1 MKNIAASSG
10 LLFSRGGSTSR
21 PFFGIMCGKCGS
33 DPKVFY
39 ASRTGEQSKMANF
52 YRDNKDIE
60 NVIDA
65 LDLTEVATLL
75 EEDFKFAKEYDFAPK
90 DAADAIDNYKRAID
104 LCGDIMANRIAPLA
118 EETDLVGN
126 TLNEDGSVTRAP
138 GMKLAIELFGKTG
151 LMGVTIPYY
160 LGGLN
165 MPCTVLTACNDIV
178 SRGDAGLMNLFGLQG
193 IAETINWFADED
205 IKKEYV
211 PKLVSGEWTGAMVL
225 TEPDA
230 GSDLQSV
237 KTSAHQD
244 KDGVWRVNGV
254 KRFITNGC
262 GEVLLVLAR
271 TEPEFS
277 DGRGLSCLL
286 VEKGPW
292 VKVRRL
298 ENKLGI
304 HGSPTC
310 EMVFTEAPAKLIGL
324 RKRGLITYV
333 MALMNGAR
341 MGIAAQGTG
350 IGEAAYRAARDYA
363 AARKQFGVTID
374 TFPALRE
381 LMSTM
386 SVELQA
392 SRALTYY
399 AAKNVDLEAGLGK
412 KFEALKGSPEAQAV
426 RARFKKASA
435 FNKMLTPMAKYYGS
449 EMSMRNAQGAISVL
463 GGSGFMKD
471 YPCERYLRDSRI
483 TTIYEGTSQL
493 QVVAA
498 IAGVTGGLV
507 KDVIDDILGEGW
519 SAQHPRMTALMNELD
534 EAIAYVKGREDA
546 KVYHD
551 LSARKLVDAA
561 IALVVAALF
570 VMLAS
575 KYDCKKAALEFW
587 LNVEFPRVKAGLA
600 QVMSGYVGSTADFET
615 LAPAVPQEA

>member
-1 MKNIAASSG
+1 
-10 LLFSRGGSTSR
+10 
-21 PFFGIMCGKCGS
+21 
-33 DPKVFY
+33 
-39 ASRTGEQSKMANF
+39 MANF
-52 YRDNKDIE
+52 YKDNPDIA
-60 NVIDA
+60 NVLDA

-75 EEDFKFAKEYDFAPK
+75 EEDFRFAKEYDFAPK

-104 LCGDIMANRIAPLA
+104 ICGDVMANRIAPLA
-118 EETDLVGN
+118 EETDQV
-126 TLNEDGSVTRAP
+126 GSVLNADGTVTYAP
-138 GMKLAIELFGKTG
+138 GIKLAIELFGKTG
-151 LMGVTIPYY
+151 LLGVQIPYY

-165 MPCTVLTACNDIV
+165 MPCAVITACNDIV
-178 SRGDAGLMNLFGLQG
+178 SRGDASLMNIFGLQG
-193 IAETINWFADED
+193 IADTINMFGDEEM
-205 IKKEYV
+205 KKTYI
-211 PKLVSGEWTGAMVL
+211 PKLVTGEYTGAMVL

-244 KDGVWRVNGV
+244 ANGNWFVNGV

-271 TEPEFS
+271 TEEGTT

-310 EMVFTEAPAKLIGL
+310 EMTFTEAPAKLIGM

-363 AARKQFGVTID
+363 ASRKQFGDTID
-374 TFPALRE
+374 KLAPIRE
-381 LMSTM
+381 LLATM
-386 SVELQA
+386 SVEVQA
-392 SRALTYY
+392 SRLLTYY
-399 AAKNVDLEAGLGK
+399 AAKCVDLEQGLTK
-412 KFEALKGSPEAQAV
+412 KFETLKGSPEASAV
-426 RARFKKASA
+426 RTRMKLYAA

-449 EMSMRNAQGAISVL
+449 EMSMRNAMSAISVM
-463 GGSGFMKD
+463 GGSGYMKD
-471 YPCERYLRDSRI
+471 YPVERYLRDSRI

-498 IAGVTGGLV
+498 SAGVIGGMV
-507 KDVIDDILGEGW
+507 KDVIVDIFGKSDWQSE
-519 SAQHPRMTALMNELD
+519 HPRMTALLADLD
-534 EAIAYVKGREDA
+534 AAIAVAKEHEDSA
-546 KVYHD
+546 TYSS
-551 LSARKLVDAA
+551 LSARKLVDAG

-570 VMLAS
+570 YQMSL
-575 KYDCKKAALEFW
+575 KYPEKDKALMHW
-587 LNVEFPRVKAGLA
+587 MMTEFPRVRAGLE
-600 QVMSGYVGSTADFET
+600 QVKSGYAASVTDFES
-615 LAPAVPQEA
+615 LAPAVPAVD

>member
-1 MKNIAASSG
+1 
-10 LLFSRGGSTSR
+10 
-21 PFFGIMCGKCGS
+21 
-33 DPKVFY
+33 
-39 ASRTGEQSKMANF
+39 MANF
-52 YRDNKDIE
+52 YRDNGDIAAI
-60 NVIDA
+60 IDA
-65 LDLTEVATLL
+65 LDLSEVAELR
-75 EEDFKFAKEYDFAPK
+75 EEGFRFSNEYAFAPK
-90 DAADAIDNYKRAID
+90 DAADAIDNYKRALD
-104 LCGDIMANRIAPLA
+104 LCGDIMGNRIAPLA

-165 MPCTVLTACNDIV
+165 MPGTILTACNDIV
-178 SRGDAGLMNLFGLQG
+178 SRGDASLMNLFGLQG
-193 IAETINWFADED
+193 IAETINSFADEE
-205 IKKEYV
+205 IKKQYV
-211 PKLVSGEWTGAMVL
+211 PRLVSGEWTGAMVL

-237 KTSAHQD
+237 KTSAYQLE
-244 KDGVWRVNGV
+244 DGTWRVNGV

-262 GEVLLVLAR
+262 GEVLIVLAR

-310 EMVFTEAPAKLIGL
+310 EMVFTEAPAKLIGQ

-350 IGEAAYRAARDYA
+350 IGEAAYRAAREYA
-363 AARKQFGVTID
+363 ASRRQFGVSID
-374 TFPALRE
+374 AFASLRE
-381 LMSTM
+381 ILADM
-386 SVELQA
+386 SVDVQA
-392 SRALTYY
+392 SRALAYY
-399 AAKNVDLEAGLGK
+399 SAKCVDLEEGLTR
-412 KFEALKGSPEAQAV
+412 KFESLKGTTEAQAV
-426 RARFKKASA
+426 RPRMKKYAA

-449 EMSMRNAQGAISVL
+449 EMSMRNAMSAISVM
-463 GGSGFMKD
+463 GGSGYMKD

-498 IAGVTGGLV
+498 IAGVTGGTV
-507 KDVIDDILGEGW
+507 AAVIDDILGEGW
-519 SAQHPRMTALMNELD
+519 SAAHPRMTALLAEMD
-534 EAIAYVKGREDA
+534 ECIEYVKAREDA
-546 KVYHD
+546 KEYLA
-551 LSARKLVDAA
+551 LSARRLVDAGV
-561 IALVVAALF
+561 ALIITALF
-570 VMLAS
+570 VKLAEKGVPGKEAALAHWLAS
-575 KYDCKKAALEFW
+575 
-587 LNVEFPRVKAGLA
+587 EFPRVRAGLERVKAGYA
-600 QVMSGYVGSTADFET
+600 APVGDLEA
-615 LAPAVPQEA
+615 LAPMPPPRD

>member
-1 MKNIAASSG
+1 
-10 LLFSRGGSTSR
+10 
-21 PFFGIMCGKCGS
+21 MCGKCGS

>member
-1 MKNIAASSG
+1 M
-10 LLFSRGGSTSR
+10 
-21 PFFGIMCGKCGS
+21 
-33 DPKVFY
+33 
-39 ASRTGEQSKMANF
+39 NF
-52 YRDNKDIE
+52 YKDNPDIA
-60 NVIDA
+60 DA
-65 LDLTEVATLL
+65 LDLFDLGEVAELR
-75 EEDFKFAKEYDFAPK
+75 EEGFRFAKEFDFAPK
-90 DAADAIDNYKRAID
+90 DAAEAIDNYKRAID

-118 EETDLVGN
+118 EETDQVGN

-138 GMKLAIELFGKTG
+138 GMDLAIKLFGQTG
-151 LMGVTIPYY
+151 LMGVTIPYR

-178 SRGDAGLMNLFGLQG
+178 SRGDASLMNLFGLQG
-193 IAETINWFADED
+193 IAETINSFGDEEL
-205 IKKEYV
+205 KQKYV

-244 KDGVWRVNGV
+244 ADGNWYVNGV

-262 GEVLLVLAR
+262 GEVLIVLAR

-363 AARKQFGVTID
+363 ASRKQFGVTID
-374 TFPALRE
+374 SFPALRDI
-381 LMSTM
+381 LSTM

-392 SRALTYY
+392 SRLLAYY
-399 AAKNVDLEAGLGK
+399 SARCVDMEAGLAT
-412 KFEALKGSPEAQAV
+412 KFESLKGTPEAAAV
-426 RARFKKASA
+426 RARMKKYAA

-449 EMSMRNAQGAISVL
+449 EMSMRNAMSAISVL
-463 GGSGFMKD
+463 GGSGYMKD
-471 YPCERYLRDSRI
+471 YPVERYLRDSRI
-483 TTIYEGTSQL
+483 ATIYEGTSQL

-507 KDVIDDILGEGW
+507 HDVLDDILGEGW
-519 SAQHPRMTALMNELD
+519 SPAHPRMTALLKGLD
-534 EAIAYVKGREDA
+534 DAIAFVKGREDA
-546 KVYHD
+546 KSYHD
-551 LSARKLVDAA
+551 LSARRLVDAA

-570 VMLAS
+570 VKAAE
-575 KYDCKKAALEFW
+575 KRENKKAALAHW
-587 LNVEFPRVKAGLA
+587 LNEEFPKVRGGIEV
-600 QVMSGYVGSTADFET
+600 VMSGYAAPVDGFEA
-615 LAPAVPQEA
+615 LAPAPFEA

>member
-1 MKNIAASSG
+1 
-10 LLFSRGGSTSR
+10 
-21 PFFGIMCGKCGS
+21 
-33 DPKVFY
+33 
-39 ASRTGEQSKMANF
+39 MANF
-52 YRDNKDIE
+52 YKDNKDIE

-65 LDLTEVATLL
+65 LDLSEVATLL
-75 EEDFKFAKEYDFAPK
+75 EEDFRFAKEYDFAPK

-104 LCGDIMANRIAPLA
+104 ICGDVMANRIAPTA
-118 EETDLVGN
+118 EETDKVGN
-126 TLNEDGSVTRAP
+126 VLNANGSVTYAP
-138 GMKLAIELFGKTG
+138 GIKLAIELFGKTG
-151 LMGVTIPYY
+151 LMGVQIPYY

-178 SRGDAGLMNLFGLQG
+178 SRGDASLMNIFGLQG
-193 IAETINWFADED
+193 IAEIINAFGDEEM
-205 IKKEYV
+205 KREYV
-211 PKLVSGEWTGAMVL
+211 PKLVSGEQTGAMVL

-244 KDGVWRVNGV
+244 ANGNWFVNGV

-271 TEPEFS
+271 TEEGTT

-310 EMVFTEAPAKLIGL
+310 EMVFTEAPAKLIGQ

-333 MALMNGAR
+333 MTLMNGAR
-341 MGIAAQGTG
+341 MGIAAQGVG

-363 AARKQFGVTID
+363 ASRKQFGTTID
-374 TFPALRE
+374 AFAPIRE
-381 LMSTM
+381 ILATM
-386 SVELQA
+386 SVECQA
-392 SRALTYY
+392 ARALTYY
-399 AAKNVDLEAGLGK
+399 AAKNVDLETGLTR
-412 KFEALKGSPEAQAV
+412 KFEKLKGSPEAPAV
-426 RARFKKASA
+426 RTRMKLVGS

-449 EMSMRNAQGAISVL
+449 EMSMRNAMSAISVL
-463 GGSGFMKD
+463 GGSGYMKD
-471 YPCERYLRDSRI
+471 YPVERYLRDSRI

-507 KDVIDDILGEGW
+507 KDVLADVFGKADWQGEQPQM
-519 SAQHPRMTALMNELD
+519 AALLADLD
-534 EAIAYVKGREDA
+534 AAIEYAKGREDA
-546 KVYHD
+546 RTYMD
-551 LSARKLVDAA
+551 LSARKLVDAG
-561 IALVVAALF
+561 IALIVAALF
-570 VMLAS
+570 SQMSLKVPE
-575 KYDCKKAALEFW
+575 KGKALMHW
-587 LNVEFPRVKAGLA
+587 MMTEFPRVKAGLE
-600 QVMSGYVGSTADFET
+600 QVKSGYAASVDDFET
-615 LAPAVPQEA
+615 LAPAVPVMD

>member
-1 MKNIAASSG
+1 
-10 LLFSRGGSTSR
+10 
-21 PFFGIMCGKCGS
+21 
-33 DPKVFY
+33 
-39 ASRTGEQSKMANF
+39 MANF
-52 YRDNKDIE
+52 YKDNPDIQ

-65 LDLTEVATLL
+65 LDLTEIAALF
-75 EEDFKFAKEYDFAPK
+75 EEDFKFAKEYPFAPK
-90 DAADAIDNYKRAID
+90 DAAEALENYKRALD
-104 LCGDIMANRIAPLA
+104 LCGDIMANSIAPTA
-118 EETDLVGN
+118 EETDQVGN
-126 TLNEDGSVTRAP
+126 TLNADGTVTRSP
-138 GMKLAIELFGKTG
+138 GMNLAIKLFGQTG
-151 LMGVTIPYY
+151 LMGTTIPYY

-165 MPCTVLTACNDIV
+165 MPCMVLTALNDIV
-178 SRGDAGLMNLFGLQG
+178 SRGDAGLMNIFGLQG
-193 IAETINWFADED
+193 IAETINHFADED
-205 IKKEYV
+205 LKKQYI
-211 PKLVSGEWTGAMVL
+211 PKLVTGEMTGAMVL

-244 KDGVWRVNGV
+244 ANGNWFVNGV

-271 TEPEFS
+271 TEPEFT

-286 VEKGPW
+286 VENGPW

-333 MALMNGAR
+333 MSLMNGAR

-350 IGEAAYRAARDYA
+350 IGEAAYRAAREYA
-363 AARKQFGVTID
+363 ASRKQFGVTID
-374 TFPALRE
+374 HFPAIRE
-381 LMSTM
+381 LLTTM

-392 SRALTYY
+392 SRLLTYY
-399 AAKNVDLEAGLGK
+399 SAKNVDLEEGLTR
-412 KFEALKGSPEAQAV
+412 KFEAIKGSPEAMDV
-426 RARFKKASA
+426 RKRLKKAAA

-449 EMSMRNAQGAISVL
+449 EMSMRNAMSGISVL
-463 GGSGFMKD
+463 GGSGYMKD
-471 YPCERYLRDSRI
+471 YPSERYLRDARI

-507 KDVIDDILGEGW
+507 HDVLDDVLGAGW
-519 SAQHPRMTALMNELD
+519 SAAHPRMTQLLAELD
-534 EAIAYVKGREDA
+534 AAVEFVKAREDA
-546 KVYHD
+546 KAYHD
-551 LSARKLVDAA
+551 LSARKLVDAG

-570 VMLAS
+570 VKTSEKLD
-575 KYDCKKAALEFW
+575 YKKAALDYW
-587 LNVEFPRVKAGLA
+587 LNIEFPRVRGELQ
-600 QVMSGYVGSTADFET
+600 QVMNGYAGAVDAFET
-615 LAPAVPQEA
+615 LAPAVVAE

>member
-1 MKNIAASSG
+1 MG
-10 LLFSRGGSTSR
+10 
-21 PFFGIMCGKCGS
+21 
-33 DPKVFY
+33 
-39 ASRTGEQSKMANF
+39 NF
-52 YRDNKDIE
+52 YKDNKDIE
-60 NVIDA
+60 NVIDF
-65 LDLTEVATLL
+65 LDLSEVAALL
-75 EEDFKFAKEYDFAPK
+75 EEDFKYAEEYDFAPK
-90 DAADAIDNYKRAID
+90 DAAEAIDNYKRAIS
-104 LCGDIMANRIAPLA
+104 LCGEIMADRIAPLA
-118 EETDLVGN
+118 EETDRVGN

-138 GMKLAIELFGKTG
+138 GMAKAIELFGKTG

-160 LGGLN
+160 LNGLN

-193 IAETINWFADED
+193 IAETINSFADEE

-211 PKLVSGEWTGAMVL
+211 PRLVSGEWTGAMVL

-237 KTSAHQD
+237 KTTATLD
-244 KDGVWRVNGV
+244 ENGVWRVNGV

-310 EMVFTEAPAKLIGL
+310 EMVFTDAPAKLIGL

-363 AARKQFGVTID
+363 ASRKQFGVTID

-392 SRALTYY
+392 SRLLTYY
-399 AAKNVDLEAGLGK
+399 SAKNVDLETGLTK
-412 KFEALKGSPEAQAV
+412 KFEALKGTPEAQNV
-426 RARFKKASA
+426 RTRLKKVAA

-449 EMSMRNAQGAISVL
+449 EMSMRNAQGAIAVL

-507 KDVIDDILGEGW
+507 TTVIDDILGEGW
-519 SAQHPRMTALMNELD
+519 SSEHPRMTALLKELD
-534 EAIAYVKGREDA
+534 DAIAYVKGREDS
-546 KVYHD
+546 KTYLD
-551 LSARKLVDAA
+551 LSARKLVDAG
-561 IALVVAALF
+561 IALIVTALF
-570 VMLAS
+570 FKMS
-575 KYDCKKAALEFW
+575 EKYSNKKAALNFW
-587 LNVEFPRVKAGLA
+587 LTNEFARVRGEIAK
-600 QVMSGYVGSTADFET
+600 VMSGYAGATDDFDV
-615 LAPAVPQEA
+615 LAPMPPVED

>member
-1 MKNIAASSG
+1 MG
-10 LLFSRGGSTSR
+10 
-21 PFFGIMCGKCGS
+21 
-33 DPKVFY
+33 
-39 ASRTGEQSKMANF
+39 NF
-52 YRDNKDIE
+52 YRDNQDIE
-60 NVIDA
+60 NVLDA
-65 LDLTEVATLL
+65 LDLAEVATLL

-104 LCGDIMANRIAPLA
+104 VCGEIMANRIAPLA
-118 EETDLVGN
+118 EETDLKGN
-126 TLNEDGSVTRAP
+126 ILNPDGSVTYAP
-138 GMKLAIELFGKTG
+138 GIKLAIELFGKTG
-151 LMGVTIPYY
+151 LLGVQIPYY

-165 MPCTVLTACNDIV
+165 MPCTVLTACNDVV
-178 SRGDAGLMNLFGLQG
+178 SRGDASLMNLFGLQG
-193 IAETINWFADED
+193 IAETINMFGDEEL
-205 IKKEYV
+205 KKAYI
-211 PKLVSGEWTGAMVL
+211 PKLVTGEWTGAMVL

-244 KDGVWRVNGV
+244 ANGNWFVNGV

-363 AARKQFGVTID
+363 ASRKQFGVTID
-374 TFPALRE
+374 DFPAIRE
-381 LMSTM
+381 LLSTM

-392 SRALTYY
+392 SRALAYY
-399 AAKNVDLEAGLGK
+399 AAKNVDMETGLTR
-412 KFEALKGSPEAQAV
+412 KGDRP
-426 RARFKKASA
+426 RAKRYAN

-483 TTIYEGTSQL
+483 ATIYEGTSQL

-498 IAGVTGGLV
+498 IAGVTGGMT
-507 KDVIDDILGEGW
+507 KDVVADILEGIELPGEL
-519 SAQHPRMTALMNELD
+519 STKKAAIDALQAKLD
-534 EAIAYVKGREDA
+534 EAIAFVKTRDKA
-546 KVYHD
+546 YLD

-561 IALVVAALF
+561 IAIVVGALF
-570 VMLAS
+570 IRLS
-575 KYDCKKAALEFW
+575 TKIESKKAALEFW
-587 LNVEFPRVKAGLA
+587 LVNEFKRVEGELEKVT
-600 QVMSGYVGSTADFET
+600 SGYAGSDKDFET
-615 LAPAVPQEA
+615 LAPAVTVE

>member
-1 MKNIAASSG
+1 
-10 LLFSRGGSTSR
+10 
-21 PFFGIMCGKCGS
+21 MCGKCGS

-412 KFEALKGSPEAQAV
+412 KFETLKGSPEAQAV

>member
-1 MKNIAASSG
+1 
-10 LLFSRGGSTSR
+10 
-21 PFFGIMCGKCGS
+21 
-33 DPKVFY
+33 
-39 ASRTGEQSKMANF
+39 MANF
-52 YRDNKDIE
+52 YKDNPDIQ

-65 LDLTEVATLL
+65 LDLTEIAALF
-75 EEDFKFAKEYDFAPK
+75 EEDFKFAKEYPFAPK
-90 DAADAIDNYKRAID
+90 DAAEALENYKRALD
-104 LCGDIMANRIAPLA
+104 LCGDIMGNSIAPTA
-118 EETDLVGN
+118 EETDQVGN
-126 TLNEDGSVTRAP
+126 VLNADGTVTRSP
-138 GMKLAIELFGKTG
+138 GMNLAIKLFGQTG
-151 LMGVTIPYY
+151 LMGTTIPYY

-165 MPCTVLTACNDIV
+165 MPCMVLTALNDIV
-178 SRGDAGLMNLFGLQG
+178 SRGDAGLMNIFGLQG
-193 IAETINWFADED
+193 IAETINHFADED
-205 IKKEYV
+205 LKKQYI
-211 PKLVSGEWTGAMVL
+211 PKLVTGEMTGAMVL

-244 KDGVWRVNGV
+244 ANGNWFVNGV

-271 TEPEFS
+271 TEPEFT

-286 VEKGPW
+286 VENGPW

-333 MALMNGAR
+333 MSLMNGAR

-350 IGEAAYRAARDYA
+350 IGEAAYRAAREYA
-363 AARKQFGVTID
+363 ASRKQFGVTID
-374 TFPALRE
+374 HFPAIRE
-381 LMSTM
+381 LLTTM

-392 SRALTYY
+392 SRLLTYY
-399 AAKNVDLEAGLGK
+399 SAKNVDLEEGLTR
-412 KFEALKGSPEAQAV
+412 KFEAIKGSPEAMDV
-426 RARFKKASA
+426 RKRLKKAAA

-449 EMSMRNAQGAISVL
+449 EMSMRNAMSGISVL
-463 GGSGFMKD
+463 GGSGYMKD
-471 YPCERYLRDSRI
+471 YPSERYLRDARI

-507 KDVIDDILGEGW
+507 HDVLDDILGAGW
-519 SAQHPRMTALMNELD
+519 SAAHPRMTQLLAELD
-534 EAIAYVKGREDA
+534 AAVEFVKAREDA
-546 KVYHD
+546 KAYHD
-551 LSARKLVDAA
+551 LSARKLVDAG

-570 VMLAS
+570 VKTSEKLD
-575 KYDCKKAALEFW
+575 YKKAALDYW
-587 LNVEFPRVKAGLA
+587 LNIEFPRVRGELQ
-600 QVMSGYVGSTADFET
+600 QVMNGYAGAVDAFET
-615 LAPAVPQEA
+615 LAPAVVAE

>member
-1 MKNIAASSG
+1 MG
-10 LLFSRGGSTSR
+10 
-21 PFFGIMCGKCGS
+21 
-33 DPKVFY
+33 
-39 ASRTGEQSKMANF
+39 NF

-211 PKLVSGEWTGAMVL
+211 PRLVSGEWTGAMVL

-237 KTSAHQD
+237 KTSAHLD
-244 KDGVWRVNGV
+244 ADGVWRVNGV

-310 EMVFTEAPAKLIGL
+310 EMVFTDAPAKLIGL

-363 AARKQFGVTID
+363 ASRKQFGVTID

-399 AAKNVDLEAGLGK
+399 AAKNVDLETGLGR
-412 KFEALKGSPEAQAV
+412 KFETLKGSPEAPAV
-426 RARFKKASA
+426 RTRLKKVAA

-449 EMSMRNAQGAISVL
+449 EMSMRNAQGAIAVL

-498 IAGVTGGLV
+498 VAGVTGGLV
-507 KDVIDDILGEGW
+507 HDVVADILGKEDW
-519 SAQHPRMTALMNELD
+519 HAEHPRMTKLLKALD
-534 EAIAYVKGREDA
+534 EAVEYVKGREDA
-546 KVYHD
+546 KAYHD
-551 LSARKLVDAA
+551 LSARKLVDVG

-570 VMLAS
+570 VKLAER
-575 KYDCKKAALEFW
+575 YDYKKPALDFW
-587 LNVEFPRVKAGLA
+587 LNVEFPRVRGELEK
-600 QVMSGYVGSTADFET
+600 VMSGYAGAVSDFEA
-615 LAPAVPQEA
+615 LAPAVPDED